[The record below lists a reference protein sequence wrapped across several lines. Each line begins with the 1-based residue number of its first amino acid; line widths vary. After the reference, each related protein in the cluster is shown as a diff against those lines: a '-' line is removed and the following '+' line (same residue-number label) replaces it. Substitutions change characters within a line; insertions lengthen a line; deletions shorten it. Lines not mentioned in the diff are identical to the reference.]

1 MVRDKP
7 LRASWERKVKER
19 QERRLVRQLARQL
32 QEGKQ
37 RQREVT
43 GLRHGAWPLWGS
55 TAPLGV
61 RGEL

>member
-7 LRASWERKVKER
+7 LRASWERKLKER
-19 QERRLVRQLARQL
+19 QERRQVRELARQL

-43 GLRHGAWPLWGS
+43 GLRGGADNETSWEQGTPAL
-55 TAPLGV
+55 LEV
-61 RGEL
+61 